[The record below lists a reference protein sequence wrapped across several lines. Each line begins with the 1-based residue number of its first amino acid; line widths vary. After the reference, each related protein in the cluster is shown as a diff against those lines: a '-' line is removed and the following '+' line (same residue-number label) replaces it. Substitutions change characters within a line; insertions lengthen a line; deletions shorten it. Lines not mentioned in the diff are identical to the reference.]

1 MFKFD
6 YNILKNNSM
15 GRRKLVRVPAF
26 DKAKTRLASIISI
39 DKDLDLG
46 NDVTVSNY
54 DKEVTKFN
62 DTLKVYNT
70 ALSTIDDLYNACIDQ
85 ETVLKEW
92 NERVL
97 NGVGFKFGKDSSE
110 YEMAGGVRKS
120 ERKKPSPKK
129 PK

>member
-1 MFKFD
+1 
-6 YNILKNNSM
+6 M

-26 DKAKTRLASIISI
+26 EKAKTRLASIVSI
-39 DKDLDLG
+39 DQSLDLG
-46 NDVTVSNY
+46 NDVTA
-54 DKEVTKFN
+54 DKYEVEVNKFGQA
-62 DTLKVYNT
+62 LKVYNT
-70 ALSTIDDLYNACIDQ
+70 ALSTLDDLYNECIAQ

-97 NGVGFKFGKDSSE
+97 NGVAFKFGKDSSQ
-110 YEMAGGVRKS
+110 YEMAGGTRKS